1 MSPTVNGVRGGDGGQ
16 LHDLGALKVLDP
28 LLQVQQ
34 PSHYRDGLDG
44 GINQRRQ
51 PRQGAWTAATGHFRW
66 SPRDIRLNKLP
77 IESKKMPSNSQKHPG
92 LEGRTSAFFAGHPC
106 ARWVFSSF
114 TQVIT
119 RNPGRGVNC
128 GPPNK
133 YACILT

>member
-1 MSPTVNGVRGGDGGQ
+1 MTLGPSRSSILFCRSSNRVTLGTALTAALTKGGNLGRARG
-16 LHDLGALKVLDP
+16 
-28 LLQVQQ
+28 
-34 PSHYRDGLDG
+34 
-44 GINQRRQ
+44 RQ
-51 PRQGAWTAATGHFRW
+51 PQATSAGPHVT
-66 SPRDIRLNKLP
+66 SGLLNKLQ